1 MRGGEH
7 TLTCSAE
14 GGPGNAVSW
23 VKLGNE
29 TEISDSLELVIAI
42 TDASVG
48 GVYQCTVENLAGSDS
63 ATAVVN
69 GELKTS
75 HFMHHFMN
83 DLFFPSH
90 SCFYR

>member
-1 MRGGEH
+1 MRGREH

-29 TEISDSLELVIAI
+29 IEISDGPELVIPI

-69 GELKTS
+69 GELKIS
-75 HFMHHFMN
+75 HLKKHHFMN
-83 DLFFPSH
+83 ILLW
-90 SCFYR
+90 

>member
-1 MRGGEH
+1 M
-7 TLTCSAE
+7 
-14 GGPGNAVSW
+14 SW

-29 TEISDSLELVIAI
+29 TEIYDGPELVIAI

-69 GELKTS
+69 GELKIS
-75 HFMHHFMN
+75 HFMDHFMTT
-83 DLFFPSH
+83 LFHQLFLFLLMSQLI
-90 SCFYR
+90 

>member
-1 MRGGEH
+1 MH
-7 TLTCSAE
+7 TM
-14 GGPGNAVSW
+14 SW

-29 TEISDSLELVIAI
+29 TEISDSPELVITI

-63 ATAVVN
+63 VTAVVN